1 MFPYNSI
8 IWPTYA
14 VGNMT
19 YLITLRKVKKKTREE
34 DVVYMLKMGNFI
46 PLLDGC

>member
-19 YLITLRKVKKKTREE
+19 YFNHTEKSKKKNKGGRCCI
-34 DVVYMLKMGNFI
+34 YAKNG
-46 PLLDGC
+46 